1 MVYKWIKEVQH
12 IMATLCVTGKYVN
25 KIKYVKF
32 NDIDSEELIPVLNEE
47 SIRSHLT
54 SHALF
59 DTKSVNDWAK
69 EKIECDSMPGCRIR
83 AVYLDTNLV
92 GWCGIQKD
100 NAGYEI
106 AIVIS
111 KPAWGIGASIFE
123 KLISWSK
130 ELGHQEVVIHLL
142 ESRPIYKFLK
152 RKSTKTH
159 STKMYG
165 RNFTTY
171 HISV

>member
-1 MVYKWIKEVQH
+1 MN
-12 IMATLCVTGKYVN
+12 T
-25 KIKYVKF
+25 IKYVKF

-47 SIRSHLT
+47 NIRSHLI
-54 SHALF
+54 SHVLF
-59 DTKSVNDWAK
+59 DTKSINDWVK
-69 EKIECDSMPGCRIR
+69 EKIACNSMPGCRTR
-83 AVYLDTNLV
+83 AVYLNTNLV

-100 NAGYEI
+100 DAGYEI

-111 KPAWGIGASIFE
+111 KSAWGIGASIFE
-123 KLISWSK
+123 KLIGWSK

-142 ESRPIYKFLK
+142 ESRPVYKFLK
-152 RKSTKTH
+152 QKSIKTH

-165 RNFTTY
+165 RNFLTY